1 MTIRDL
7 IKELQKYDQ
16 DREVLIN
23 SYYIDADYD
32 WDDNLVLSYIDEIIP
47 PEISE
52 RDGCVYLNWGIY
64 G

>member
-1 MTIRDL
+1 MTIRYL

-23 SYYIDADYD
+23 SYYIDGDYD
-32 WDDNLVLSYIDEIIP
+32 WDDNLVLSYIEEIIP

-52 RDGCVYLNWGIY
+52 RDGCIYLN
-64 G
+64 

>member
-1 MTIRDL
+1 MTIMDL

-52 RDGCVYLNWGIY
+52 RDGCVYLN
-64 G
+64 

>member
-23 SYYIDADYD
+23 SYYIDGDYD
-32 WDDNLVLSYIDEIIP
+32 WDDNLVLSYIEEIIP

-52 RDGCVYLNWGIY
+52 RDGRIYLNWGIY

>member
-32 WDDNLVLSYIDEIIP
+32 WDDNLVLSYIEETIP

-52 RDGCVYLNWGIY
+52 RDGYVYLN
-64 G
+64 

>member
-1 MTIRDL
+1 MTVREL

-16 DREVLIN
+16 DRGVLIN

-32 WDDNLVLSYIDEIIP
+32 WDENLEISYIEEIIP

-52 RDGCVYLNWGIY
+52 RDGCVYLN
-64 G
+64 

>member
-1 MTIRDL
+1 MVYKMTIRDL

-23 SYYIDADYD
+23 SYYIDGDYD
-32 WDDNLVLSYIDEIIP
+32 WDDNLVLSYIEEIIP

-52 RDGCVYLNWGIY
+52 RDGCIYLN
-64 G
+64 

>member
-23 SYYIDADYD
+23 SYYIDGDYD
-32 WDDNLVLSYIDEIIP
+32 WDDNLVLSYIEEIIP

-52 RDGCVYLNWGIY
+52 RDGCIYLN
-64 G
+64 

>member
-1 MTIRDL
+1 MTVREL

-32 WDDNLVLSYIDEIIP
+32 WGENLELSYIEEIIP

-52 RDGCVYLNWGIY
+52 RDGCVYLSWGTY

>member
-23 SYYIDADYD
+23 SYYIDGDYD
-32 WDDNLVLSYIDEIIP
+32 WDDNLVLSYIEEIIP

-52 RDGCVYLNWGIY
+52 RDGRIYLN
-64 G
+64 

>member
-1 MTIRDL
+1 MVYKMTIMDL

-52 RDGCVYLNWGIY
+52 RDGCVYLN
-64 G
+64 

>member
-1 MTIRDL
+1 MTISDL

-32 WDDNLVLSYIDEIIP
+32 WDDNLVLSYIEEIIP

-52 RDGCVYLNWGIY
+52 RDGCVYLN
-64 G
+64 

>member
-1 MTIRDL
+1 MTV
-7 IKELQKYDQ
+7 KELIEELKKCDQ
-16 DREVLIN
+16 NKKVLIN

-32 WDDNLVLSYIDEIIP
+32 WDDNLVLSYIDETIP